1 VNRWYTKKLPIFQ
14 EKESKSVIHQFTVKG
29 HKGITINPYQG
40 CQHRCGYCYAT
51 YEWSPEFY
59 DKIYAKSNVA
69 EVLEK
74 QLKSWKYETIEPV
87 MISSATDAY
96 QPAEV
101 KYGLTKKCIEVLQKY
116 NVPYYVFTKSK
127 IIERDL
133 KLHEKYKDNC
143 FLVWSITTTDENV
156 RRLVEPGTPSAYTMF
171 KVIKKFADA
180 GVRCCVNIDPI
191 IPLITD
197 CPDHVQ
203 RIIDSCFNA
212 GVGYVFGALLRL
224 RSDIWERMK
233 IILKLLNIENGID
246 IYKNII
252 YQFKEP
258 LKPWFNVGTNKS
270 YDTSVLRDLKEKVL
284 QKSIRFDFPDLIRSR
299 HLNSNKNRSA
309 YSGGEQAVLLS
320 YI

>member
-1 VNRWYTKKLPIFQ
+1 LIVNTWYTKKSPVFQ
-14 EKESKSVIHQFTVKG
+14 EKECKSVIHQFTVKG

-59 DKIYAKSNVA
+59 NKIYAKSNVA

-74 QLKSWKYETIEPV
+74 QLKSWKYESIEPV

-101 KYGLTKKCIEVLQKY
+101 KYSLTKKCIEILQKY

-133 KLHEKYKDNC
+133 KLHQKYKDNC
-143 FLVWSITTTDENV
+143 FLVWSITTTDEKI
-156 RRLVEPGTPSAYTMF
+156 RRLIEPGTPPTSSMF

-180 GVRCCVNIDPI
+180 GVCCCVNIDPL

-203 RIIDSCFNA
+203 EIVDRSYDA
-212 GVGYVFGALLRL
+212 GVRYVFGALLRI

-233 IILKLLNIENGID
+233 IILKLLHIEKAIEE
-246 IYKNII
+246 YKNAI

-258 LKPWFNVGTNKS
+258 LKPWSNVGANKS
-270 YDTSVLRDLKEKVL
+270 YETKVL
-284 QKSIRFDFPDLIRSR
+284 QNLREIAVQKGIILNFPDLKGNR
-299 HLNSNKNRSA
+299 HINSNKNQ
-309 YSGGEQAVLLS
+309 SGGEQAILMN
-320 YI
+320 YM

>member
-1 VNRWYTKKLPIFQ
+1 MKLLNR
-14 EKESKSVIHQFTVKG
+14 
-29 HKGITINPYQG
+29 
-40 CQHRCGYCYAT
+40 
-51 YEWSPEFY
+51 
-59 DKIYAKSNVA
+59 
-69 EVLEK
+69 
-74 QLKSWKYETIEPV
+74 
-87 MISSATDAY
+87 ISSATDAY

-180 GVRCCVNIDPI
+180 GVRCCVNIDAI

-197 CPDHVQ
+197 NPDHVQ

-212 GVGYVFGALLRL
+212 GVGYVFGALL
-224 RSDIWERMK
+224 STF
-233 IILKLLNIENGID
+233 ENGID
-246 IYKNII
+246 IYKNTI

-270 YDTSVLRDLKEKVL
+270 YETSVLRDLKEKVL
-284 QKSIRFDFPDLIRSR
+284 QKSITIIIPVSDGATMTKSR
-299 HLNSNKNRSA
+299 CKRCGL
-309 YSGGEQAVLLS
+309 
-320 YI
+320 